1 MDTTIEKAPLVN
13 EDVKSEQ
20 LTEKKSNYRY
30 RILSLLFMAT
40 TINYMDR
47 SIMGVL
53 APTLETLFD
62 WTKTDYANIN
72 IAFKLAY
79 AIGMLSMGGI
89 IDKFGTRI
97 GYVTSIA
104 IWSAFGMMHA
114 LLRPAF
120 GLFAFMAARFGLGFG
135 EAGNFPAAVK
145 TVAEW
150 FPKKDR
156 AFATGIF
163 NAGSNVGAILA
174 PIAVGLI
181 VQEDGT
187 NWQYSFLVTGI
198 FSAIWILL
206 WLKFYKKPKEC
217 KGVNKAELDYIQQD
231 DINEGITE
239 EEEVI
244 KLPWSKVAKMK
255 ETWAFAVGKMTDGV
269 WFFFMFW
276 SGMFFKDTFGVS
288 IKELGAAL
296 VLVYVFADL
305 GSIAGGYLSRYFIDK
320 GWSLNKARKTSLLIC
335 ALCIVPVVFA
345 TLTENQWIAAI
356 LIAIASG
363 GHQAW
368 SANLFTL
375 ASDIMPKQ
383 ATASV
388 VGIGGMVGAVTG
400 MAIDFFLGK
409 YLDSFGD
416 GTYFWMFLIAGCSYL
431 VILGIIQLI
440 SPNLTP
446 AKIK

>member
-1 MDTTIEKAPLVN
+1 MQQVAEKQEVQSLSS
-13 EDVKSEQ
+13 DGKSG
-20 LTEKKSNYRY
+20 KYRY
-30 RILSLLFMAT
+30 RILALLFMAT

-47 SIMGVL
+47 SIIGVL
-53 APTLETLFD
+53 APTLEGIFG
-62 WTKTDYANIN
+62 WTKTDYAQIN

-97 GYVTSIA
+97 GYTLSIA
-104 IWSAFGMMHA
+104 IWSTFGMLHSM
-114 LLRPAF
+114 LRPGF
-120 GLFAFMAARFGLGFG
+120 GLIGFIMARFGLGFG

-181 VQEDGT
+181 VLEDGT
-187 NWQYSFLVTGI
+187 NWQYSFLVTGAL
-198 FSAIWILL
+198 SAIWVVL
-206 WLKFYKKPKEC
+206 WIKTYKKPEEHTSVSKE
-217 KGVNKAELDYIQQD
+217 ELAYIKSD
-231 DINEGITE
+231 TSAE
-239 EEEVI
+239 EEKVE
-244 KLPWSKVAKMK
+244 KLPWSTVVKKK
-255 ETWAFAVGKMTDGV
+255 QTWAFAVGKMTDGV

-305 GSIAGGYLSRYFIDK
+305 GSIGGGYLPKFFINRN
-320 GWSLNKARKTSLLIC
+320 WSLNAARKTSMLIC

-345 TLTENQWIAAI
+345 TLTDNQWIAAI
-356 LIAIASG
+356 LIALASG

-368 SANLFTL
+368 SANLFTV
-375 ASDIMPKQ
+375 ASDTMPKA

-388 VGIGGMVGAVTG
+388 VGFGGMVGAVTG
-400 MAIDFFLGK
+400 MVIDFFLGH
-409 YLDSFGD
+409 YLDAFGSNA
-416 GTYFWMFLIAGCSYL
+416 YFWMFLVAGCSYL
-431 VILGIIQLI
+431 IILGIIHLML
-440 SPNLTP
+440 PKLEE
-446 AKIK
+446 AKF